1 LSEILKGEQEYFKLI
16 KLCEF
21 SQNDK
26 FALLYRGTRDGFDSN
41 DFHSRCDGHSNT
53 LTILAAKGSEFIF
66 SGFKTVEWDSSNTE
80 KSDANAFIFSLTNK
94 DNQPLKMKIDPNQHQ
109 YATGCNTEL
118 GPTFGGDI
126 CIKNNS
132 NTTMDSYSNFGRSYK
147 HPQYAFGTKEAK
159 TFLAGSYKF
168 KLNEIEVYQKE

>member
-1 LSEILKGEQEYFKLI
+1 
-16 KLCEF
+16 
-21 SQNDK
+21 
-26 FALLYRGTRDGFDSN
+26 
-41 DFHSRCDGHSNT
+41 
-53 LTILAAKGSEFIF
+53 
-66 SGFKTVEWDSSNTE
+66 
-80 KSDANAFIFSLTNK
+80 
-94 DNQPLKMKIDPNQHQ
+94 MKIDPNQHE

-159 TFLAGSYKF
+159 TFLAGSYNF
-168 KLNEIEVYQKE
+168 QLDEIEVYLKE